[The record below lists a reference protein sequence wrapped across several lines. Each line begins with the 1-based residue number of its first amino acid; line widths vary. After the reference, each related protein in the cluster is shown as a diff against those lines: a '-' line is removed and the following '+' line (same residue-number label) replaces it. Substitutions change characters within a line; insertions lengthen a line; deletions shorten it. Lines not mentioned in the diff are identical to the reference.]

1 MERKHN
7 NTLVLKTG
15 RGYKSRIKIGS
26 IVFAIS
32 TSHADG
38 QVSYLGHITLHKL
51 LFLFLFVSLTQQKKK
66 RKKNGKGLV
75 IYGMK

>member
-15 RGYKSRIKIGS
+15 RGYKRKIKIGS

-38 QVSYLGHITLHKL
+38 QVPYLGHITLHKL
-51 LFLFLFVSLTQQKKK
+51 LFFIFVRIVDPAEKREKKTE
-66 RKKNGKGLV
+66 KG
-75 IYGMK
+75 